1 MNFAKFLK
9 TPFLQ
14 NTSGRLPLK
23 LPPLVNDLQ
32 QLRSLYDEVELNVRS
47 LITLGNAVESFR
59 TLVSAVVIEKLP
71 LDIKHFISR
80 RINDTWNLSK
90 ILELLDEELKARDT
104 VNVEG
109 SSVDSDE
116 VLPFTRS
123 SLVAGSRGTSH
134 QSMKCCSLFDK
145 CDAAR
150 ISLLEKSS

>member
-9 TPFLQ
+9 IPFLQ

-47 LITLGNAVESFR
+47 LITLGNAVEKFR

-80 RINDTWNLSK
+80 CINDTWNW
-90 ILELLDEELKARDT
+90 
-104 VNVEG
+104 
-109 SSVDSDE
+109 
-116 VLPFTRS
+116 
-123 SLVAGSRGTSH
+123 
-134 QSMKCCSLFDK
+134 FDK
-145 CDAAR
+145 CDAATDIVAR
-150 ISLLEKSS
+150 KEFLR

>member
-14 NTSGRLPLK
+14 NTSRRVPLK

-32 QLRSLYDEVELNVRS
+32 QLRSLYDEVELNMGS

-59 TLVSAVVIEKLP
+59 TLVSAVVIDKLP
-71 LDIKHFISR
+71 PDIKHFISR

-90 ILELLDEELKARDT
+90 ILELLDEELKAGDT
-104 VNVEG
+104 VNMEG
-109 SSVDSDE
+109 NSVDSDE

-123 SLVAGSRGTSH
+123 SLVVGSRGTSH
-134 QSMKCCSLFDK
+134 QSMKCCSLV
-145 CDAAR
+145 
-150 ISLLEKSS
+150 